1 MHRLCREHAFPPR
14 RPNAKPNLHG
24 WLGDGNQLLL
34 KKFIRKETKLIFE
47 FGTWLGKSA
56 MFMLN
61 QQADNPEFQKVVCVD
76 TWEGDWSIK
85 QTDKYKE
92 HLANLYDT
100 FIVNMWEVRDRV
112 VPVRM
117 DGRKAMKYLH
127 SLGLNPDLIYL
138 DMDHSYESAKGDLE
152 CLMKYFPDTLI
163 LGDDVLYWKGVATAV
178 KEIVKE
184 HNITNLEINKN
195 CYARVPSQYS
205 KRYHLKELITKVIQP
220 KEQYIDYKIGIIV
233 GFHPRSHTRRQ
244 LHRFRE
250 HMTSFMEQTGVD
262 FKIYVI
268 EQHDQQQE
276 LNLGHMYNSG
286 YEIALADG
294 CEKFVFQDI
303 YLLPSKALVPYYRRH
318 NKYPIHLGYHYDKY
332 FYEVYYLGI
341 IMFNKENFELVNG
354 YPINIY
360 GLYGWDYEMVLRIKD
375 AGLKLKLPAEG
386 TVIPNGT
393 HPRINVQEWRK
404 IKTSAIINKH
414 SETWKSNGL
423 KNTFYVRKTNRAHTV
438 KNTPRC
444 RVYTVSIVNYTH
456 YIMFAEDEVWEME
469 EDVKEEPELCFEML
483 HTPEPTEGFKDKEW
497 KQLFSQDSFYDLHSD
512 LTLHIYEAA
521 KYSEGTPIFNTRW
534 KKTRVSQSKRQNITQ
549 RKQFTVMK
557 DYILYSLNPLKYV
570 DNRFEYLA
578 DPRFSRFKVL
588 YIKPMIKLTHT
599 TDKDQNRRC
608 REVNNIK
615 FLLRKQRLSHLEIE
629 FTNVFLSSGN
639 HPLDEHGMDRTR
651 RDDFYT
657 KFENSEDYK
666 KLNVFFTR
674 SKRTTF
680 DLISI
685 CSKKINRSREAYN
698 NNLFFQLIV
707 IMNHLQ
713 IGGTCI
719 LSAISIPQFFQPSF
733 YCLLRTIKHF
743 FKTVKIVR
751 NKYSNLK
758 ARKMSI
764 ICNGLQH
771 SPDTK
776 KYNAIF
782 FKLYKTDG
790 TKRFFKCSE
799 NRIANNSSFLKFIDG
814 QYTKYASGLERLKE
828 FESISCKEQNS
839 IYKKIY
845 DFKTQ
850 QMESELDQLFA
861 IST

>member
-61 QQADNPEFQKVVCVD
+61 LQADNPAFTKVVCVD

-100 FIVNMWEVRDRV
+100 FIVNMWDVRERV

-127 SLGLNPDLIYL
+127 SLGLKPDLIYL

-163 LGDDVLYWKGVATAV
+163 LGDDVLYWKGVAKAV

-195 CYARVPSQYS
+195 CYALVPSQCS
-205 KRYHLKELITKVIQP
+205 KRYRLKELVTKVIQP

-276 LNLGHMYNSG
+276 LNLGHLYNSG

-303 YLLPSKALVPYYRRH
+303 YLLPSKALMPYYRRH

-386 TVIPNGT
+386 SVIPNGT

-423 KNTFYVRKTNRAHTV
+423 KNTFYVRQPNRNHTV
-438 KNTPRC
+438 KNTQCFSLCRVSFVDYSFFLVNQQDICYRFMEDGLCIDDLQFAKNTTNKRDTQYGFIKDDKRLKETFCKEVDTETVNTLFTYEYLTLNQCGYNNVWTRKQGRKSYTMKSGVVRHYDVYKLNVLLHITNSFAHMQKRDQFDVYHLCPLPVNVDINESFVSQEVQRIQNNVLFWMNHKLNSRAHVSITNQFMYCKNVILTPCVRC
-444 RVYTVSIVNYTH
+444 RVYDRQFMNN
-456 YIMFAEDEVWEME
+456 
-469 EDVKEEPELCFEML
+469 
-483 HTPEPTEGFKDKEW
+483 
-497 KQLFSQDSFYDLHSD
+497 DSFDVH
-512 LTLHIYEAA
+512 
-521 KYSEGTPIFNTRW
+521 
-534 KKTRVSQSKRQNITQ
+534 
-549 RKQFTVMK
+549 M
-557 DYILYSLNPLKYV
+557 
-570 DNRFEYLA
+570 FE
-578 DPRFSRFKVL
+578 R
-588 YIKPMIKLTHT
+588 
-599 TDKDQNRRC
+599 
-608 REVNNIK
+608 
-615 FLLRKQRLSHLEIE
+615 
-629 FTNVFLSSGN
+629 
-639 HPLDEHGMDRTR
+639 
-651 RDDFYT
+651 
-657 KFENSEDYK
+657 
-666 KLNVFFTR
+666 
-674 SKRTTF
+674 
-680 DLISI
+680 LISK
-685 CSKKINRSREAYN
+685 SDQYE
-698 NNLFFQLIV
+698 L
-707 IMNHLQ
+707 
-713 IGGTCI
+713 CI
-719 LSAISIPQFFQPSF
+719 LSMVLPINTSHSNDSIIITDFFIQSTIGCIITKKHGTCVLKTF
-733 YCLLRTIKHF
+733 VSYLCAQTVFMTLCTLRTYFERVTLVFSCIQNGRQAVVF
-743 FKTVKIVR
+743 VVCDNFR
-751 NKYSNLK
+751 GLK
-758 ARKMSI
+758 
-764 ICNGLQH
+764 N
-771 SPDTK
+771 
-776 KYNAIF
+776 
-782 FKLYKTDG
+782 TD
-790 TKRFFKCSE
+790 K
-799 NRIANNSSFLKFIDG
+799 NRMISLAKQVLK
-814 QYTKYASGLERLKE
+814 QPMCV
-828 FESISCKEQNS
+828 ISCTKQEKLSRLSTSYWDYLQKLQVQCYDNISKQISYTRCAEKEQ
-839 IYKKIY
+839 
-845 DFKTQ
+845 
-850 QMESELDQLFA
+850 DQLRRKIHQYKLQRSNQF
-861 IST
+861 IQVHKLKI

>member
-1 MHRLCREHAFPPR
+1 MHRLCREHAFPPC

-34 KKFIRKETKLIFE
+34 KKFIRKDTKLIFE

-61 QQADNPEFQKVVCVD
+61 LQANNPAFTKVVCVD

-100 FIVNMWEVRDRV
+100 FIVNMWDVRERV

-127 SLGLNPDLIYL
+127 SLGLKPDLIYL

-163 LGDDVLYWKGVATAV
+163 LGDDVLYWKGVAKAV

-195 CYARVPSQYS
+195 CYALVPSQCS
-205 KRYHLKELITKVIQP
+205 KRYHLKELLTKVIQP

-276 LNLGHMYNSG
+276 LNLGHLYNSG

-303 YLLPSKALVPYYRRH
+303 YLLPSKALVPYYKRH

-375 AGLKLKLPAEG
+375 TGLKLKLPAEG
-386 TVIPNGT
+386 SVIPNGT

-404 IKTSAIINKH
+404 IKTSAIINNH

-423 KNTFYVRKTNRAHTV
+423 KNTFYTISNQRHTAKRTMNCELVSVSYNSSDYYLLNRHSIIHNFACEDNAAEITPSLVNTIDKGDMQYGFIKKDNHLFLEFNSSVDVRVVNTTFSYEYATTNLYAYSRNWKHTQKRKSHSKHGAVQEYDMYRLLPLIQSQNSFTHLRGTFDVAVFWPSPVSLTLSQPYVNNDRRTWENNLRHILNTRHQTSNINLQIYYIQKQASETNNCTPLPSGTSILTSPPGYNELKRLCCASPARYDFCVLSCLYTNDDAHNTINLISQTTQALCMTKKKGTAILKTTLDALCKETTFNTLIILRTHFEHVRLMYSCVQSGRATMVTIVCDRFGDVQPRVRKSVFALLQSLISNKDQSIRL
-438 KNTPRC
+438 NTPWHPRAE
-444 RVYTVSIVNYTH
+444 
-456 YIMFAEDEVWEME
+456 YI
-469 EDVKEEPELCFEML
+469 CFVHQL
-483 HTPEPTEGFKDKEW
+483 
-497 KQLFSQDSFYDLHSD
+497 QSNLFS
-512 LTLHIYEAA
+512 
-521 KYSEGTPIFNTRW
+521 
-534 KKTRVSQSKRQNITQ
+534 
-549 RKQFTVMK
+549 
-557 DYILYSLNPLKYV
+557 
-570 DNRFEYLA
+570 
-578 DPRFSRFKVL
+578 
-588 YIKPMIKLTHT
+588 
-599 TDKDQNRRC
+599 
-608 REVNNIK
+608 NIK
-615 FLLRKQRLSHLEIE
+615 KILALSRHSEKERVAIERKLHKRKVVLAEQLLTS
-629 FTNVFLSSGN
+629 VF
-639 HPLDEHGMDRTR
+639 
-651 RDDFYT
+651 
-657 KFENSEDYK
+657 
-666 KLNVFFTR
+666 
-674 SKRTTF
+674 
-680 DLISI
+680 
-685 CSKKINRSREAYN
+685 
-698 NNLFFQLIV
+698 
-707 IMNHLQ
+707 
-713 IGGTCI
+713 CI
-719 LSAISIPQFFQPSF
+719 D
-733 YCLLRTIKHF
+733 K
-743 FKTVKIVR
+743 
-751 NKYSNLK
+751 
-758 ARKMSI
+758 
-764 ICNGLQH
+764 
-771 SPDTK
+771 
-776 KYNAIF
+776 
-782 FKLYKTDG
+782 
-790 TKRFFKCSE
+790 
-799 NRIANNSSFLKFIDG
+799 
-814 QYTKYASGLERLKE
+814 
-828 FESISCKEQNS
+828 
-839 IYKKIY
+839 
-845 DFKTQ
+845 
-850 QMESELDQLFA
+850 
-861 IST
+861 